1 MIILL
6 DTSAEVVLASVG
18 DGLGDESE
26 PPPLP
31 LVNPTL
37 RPMIKA
43 AAAIYRKFV
52 YSTLRKF

>member
-26 PPPLP
+26 PPRLP
-31 LVNPTL
+31 LVKPTL

-43 AAAIYRKFV
+43 AAAI
-52 YSTLRKF
+52 